1 MPLVNVLIHG
11 RAYTLA
17 CDEGEETHVRELGEF
32 LDKRVRE
39 LAGSVGQAGDAR
51 LLLMAGLLVAD
62 ELNEALADVEARD
75 KEIAELK
82 VRLAEA
88 SLAEPSDMLGEVEDK
103 LSEILESTALRIEA
117 IAAKAAR
124 A

>member
-1 MPLVNVLIHG
+1 MPLVNILIHG

-17 CDEGEETHVRELGEF
+17 CDDGEESHVRELGEF

-39 LAGSVGQAGDAR
+39 LPAAVGQTGEAR
-51 LLLMAGLLVAD
+51 MLLMAGLLIAD
-62 ELNEALADVEARD
+62 ELSDALSRVEERD

-82 VRLAEA
+82 ARLSEPSEFLGDTEDRLA
-88 SLAEPSDMLGEVEDK
+88 
-103 LSEILESTALRIEA
+103 EILESTALRIEA